1 MKLKIGIYIFLA
13 IVTTVLGL
21 LSRSSFAN
29 YLPEFIAEYS
39 GDTLWAALVYFGIH
53 IIRPSWKVNH
63 IAITAIVFAFTIE
76 FSQLYHAPWID
87 QIRSTMIG
95 GLILGFGFK
104 TSDLVCYTE

>member
-1 MKLKIGIYIFLA
+1 MLINA
-13 IVTTVLGL
+13 
-21 LSRSSFAN
+21 SSF
-29 YLPEFIAEYS
+29 YDY
-39 GDTLWAALVYFGIH
+39 
-53 IIRPSWKVNH
+53 IIRPSWKVNY

-104 TSDLVCYTE
+104 ISDLVCYTIGITLGVNISLLISYLLDKYELAYLRSIE